1 MTSSSIDPR
10 EIVILSGPS
19 PDLKLGLCGGCRC
32 GPDLLGFISAYR
44 GVDMQCRDNI
54 HMVRVMVTCAGVL
67 VAALTGTVSAM
78 AQDWPARPIHLLV
91 GFGAGGG
98 TDIAARI
105 IADPLG
111 EMLGQTVVVEN
122 RVSAGGVIA
131 ANAVAKAPKDGYL
144 ALMMS
149 NAHVITPV
157 MYKSLPYDSVNDFR
171 MISMVGSAGLILV
184 ARPDF
189 PANNLGE
196 VLNELKAHPGKYN
209 FASPGVGTTQHF
221 AVELME
227 QMAGVKMQH
236 IPFRGTP
243 AATAALIG
251 KQVDLMIEL
260 IQTVKEPVASGAL
273 KAIAVTSPQRFPS
286 VPTVPTFIESGMP
299 GYAVTSW
306 YGLALTAGTPEPI
319 VTKVTDAL
327 HKVLERPAVR
337 DQITKVGAL
346 PKSSTAEELRDLI
359 SSEIERWQKVRE
371 QAGIP
376 QQ

>member
-1 MTSSSIDPR
+1 MA
-10 EIVILSGPS
+10 
-19 PDLKLGLCGGCRC
+19 CR
-32 GPDLLGFISAYR
+32 PI
-44 GVDMQCRDNI
+44 
-54 HMVRVMVTCAGVL
+54 MVTCLAIL
-67 VAALTGTVSAM
+67 AAALGCASA
-78 AQDWPARPIHLLV
+78 AQGQDWPARPIHLLV

-105 IADPLG
+105 VADPLG
-111 EMLGQTVVVEN
+111 EILGQPVVVEN
-122 RVSAGGVIA
+122 RVSAGGIIA

-171 MISMVGSAGLILV
+171 MISMIGSAGLILV

-189 PANNLGE
+189 PASNLRD
-196 VLNELKAHPGKYN
+196 VISELKANPGKYN

-221 AVELME
+221 AMELMN
-227 QMAGVKMQH
+227 QMAGVQMQH

-260 IQTVKEPVASGAL
+260 IQTVKEHVESGAL

-286 VPTVPTFIESGMP
+286 VPNVPTFAESGMP
-299 GYAVTSW
+299 DYAVTSW

-319 VTKVTDAL
+319 VAKFSGAL
-327 HKVLERPAVR
+327 KQVLERPAVR

-346 PKSSTAEELRDLI
+346 PKSSTPEELRELI
-359 SSEIERWQKVRE
+359 ATEIVRWQKVRE
-371 QAGIP
+371 KSGIP